1 MPSLTIWTRLEPRC
15 RDADLTTALQAR
27 THDPLW
33 FLARQWQLGEMLG
46 DDAGSPILA
55 AVTTAESVL
64 NRVAA
69 GTTAATVLPPST
81 PLEVFVEREAVR
93 PSAPN

>member
-55 AVTTAESVL
+55 AVTTTEFCIEL
-64 NRVAA
+64 R
-69 GTTAATVLPPST
+69 GRGLD
-81 PLEVFVEREAVR
+81 RRDHAVSR
-93 PSAPN
+93 HSARSIH

>member
-1 MPSLTIWTRLEPRC
+1 
-15 RDADLTTALQAR
+15 
-27 THDPLW
+27 LW

>member
-1 MPSLTIWTRLEPRC
+1 MPSLTTGIRLEPRC

-55 AVTTAESVL
+55 AVTTTEAGIEP
-64 NRVAA
+64 RRRGHDRRDRAA
-69 GTTAATVLPPST
+69 S
-81 PLEVFVEREAVR
+81 RH
-93 PSAPN
+93 SA